1 MEIGNKFD
9 EEVSEHNNDEHI
21 QPKEDKDD
29 SNAKLNSC
37 ESVLPEQK
45 TSNPDTIVAHSDVNQ
60 AEEAETQEQQSS
72 KETANDTK
80 SEEANI
86 HTQSD
91 SLDDGLDNNS
101 NEETAEVESSKTA
114 NDNDEE
120 MSASTECLE
129 DQTNEEF
136 SCNPEEVHGSDIDE
150 TDSNIDGTQEGPTLI
165 HLTTKRVKAPKRN
178 KPSQRFRKETLSAS
192 DLLDEIEEESENSN
206 EDTSQE
212 LTSQNNL
219 KENAGVQPSIRVP
232 LARPPGSMCLVPP
245 VSSGNT
251 KPDWMQELNKKNKER
266 KDKAAQEEKAA
277 KEIEAP
283 KDKEEN
289 QDVNDNP
296 DASGC
301 CIMF

>member
-1 MEIGNKFD
+1 MEIGNKYD
-9 EEVSEHNNDEHI
+9 EEVSEHNNDEDI

-45 TSNPDTIVAHSDVNQ
+45 TSNPDTIVAHSDVNHG
-60 AEEAETQEQQSS
+60 EEAEPQEQLSS

-86 HTQSD
+86 QTQSD
-91 SLDDGLDNNS
+91 SLDDGLDNKS
-101 NEETAEVESSKTA
+101 NEETAEVESSKTT

-136 SCNPEEVHGSDIDE
+136 SCNPEEVHGSDVDV

-212 LTSQNNL
+212 LTSP
-219 KENAGVQPSIRVP
+219 VQPSIRVP

-245 VSSGNT
+245 ASSGNT

-266 KDKAAQEEKAA
+266 KEKAAQEEKAA
-277 KEIEAP
+277 EEREAP
-283 KDKEEN
+283 QDKAEN
-289 QDVNDNP
+289 QDVDDNP